1 MDVFFEAILLPCS
14 FLKVGCLKL
23 EIFPSDS
30 GQEVIFVKKKSR
42 KKRIIIVLVAAMVF
56 LAGIMMLFPKGE
68 LPVLTAQSSFLQ
80 KDTIQSTVVA
90 EGNIESTDCVN
101 VYAGLNYPIEEV
113 AAQVGD
119 HVKAGDLLYTLDSE
133 ELEEAIEKGEV
144 DLRTAQASAQQ
155 QIQTSQK
162 QYNDQKSLL
171 ENGLNTQINSA
182 QDAVEQALSGMQSAE
197 RALQQA
203 QEDQDTAEKALD
215 SNLNADLVNAKSA
228 ANTAKTAYDR
238 AEAAYKERYNQES
251 DAYKRLKDDVSDQEK
266 LVRACEDAV
275 TKARQAQLKD
285 PGSAELAAKV
295 AAAEADLSAAESE
308 LLRLEQEMKDYESL
322 DEGYDMDDPT
332 RQSLRQLREARDD
345 AKDAYASAVKNLQI
359 AQAAVDQQMETY
371 SRSVAEAQSA
381 YDQAKQAYESALTS
395 QKAVQASVEQSLS
408 DAQQA
413 VTASRLAADNSSAQL
428 ALNNQKEDLEKC
440 SVTSP
445 VDGIVTAVYAE
456 EGEAANGLMY
466 VIEDTESLK
475 IKVKIKEYDVNT
487 IKPGMKAIVTAEA
500 AGEQEY
506 EGVVE
511 SISPAAVRAQNA
523 ENASQE
529 VLFEAVV
536 VITSADENLRIGMSA
551 RAEIITEEK
560 TDVFSVP
567 YEMLSTDEQGR
578 DILYTVE
585 ETENGLYLP
594 VAVPVE
600 LGIESDSRVEVSGEG
615 LTEGMTLLSDA
626 RQVVPGMPILLATG
640 EEAAGTELLAD
651 GGSTI

>member
-1 MDVFFEAILLPCS
+1 M
-14 FLKVGCLKL
+14 
-23 EIFPSDS
+23 
-30 GQEVIFVKKKSR
+30 
-42 KKRIIIVLVAAMVF
+42 
-56 LAGIMMLFPKGE
+56 
-68 LPVLTAQSSFLQ
+68 
-80 KDTIQSTVVA
+80 
-90 EGNIESTDCVN
+90 
-101 VYAGLNYPIEEV
+101 
-113 AAQVGD
+113 
-119 HVKAGDLLYTLDSE
+119 
-133 ELEEAIEKGEV
+133 
-144 DLRTAQASAQQ
+144 
-155 QIQTSQK
+155 
-162 QYNDQKSLL
+162 
-171 ENGLNTQINSA
+171 
-182 QDAVEQALSGMQSAE
+182 
-197 RALQQA
+197 
-203 QEDQDTAEKALD
+203 
-215 SNLNADLVNAKSA
+215 
-228 ANTAKTAYDR
+228 
-238 AEAAYKERYNQES
+238 
-251 DAYKRLKDDVSDQEK
+251 
-266 LVRACEDAV
+266 
-275 TKARQAQLKD
+275 
-285 PGSAELAAKV
+285 
-295 AAAEADLSAAESE
+295 
-308 LLRLEQEMKDYESL
+308 
-322 DEGYDMDDPT
+322 
-332 RQSLRQLREARDD
+332 
-345 AKDAYASAVKNLQI
+345 
-359 AQAAVDQQMETY
+359 
-371 SRSVAEAQSA
+371 
-381 YDQAKQAYESALTS
+381 
-395 QKAVQASVEQSLS
+395 
-408 DAQQA
+408 
-413 VTASRLAADNSSAQL
+413 TASRLAADNSSAQL